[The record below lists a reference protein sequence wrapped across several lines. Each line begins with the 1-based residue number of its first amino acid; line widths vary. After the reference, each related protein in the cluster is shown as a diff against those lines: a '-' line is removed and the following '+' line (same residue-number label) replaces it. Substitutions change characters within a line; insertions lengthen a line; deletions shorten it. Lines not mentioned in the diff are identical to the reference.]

1 MNVEIPLLRESSV
14 FASRLMRAN
23 RSFSESSYENSRRC
37 NWSYKYGDAF
47 YRRESELFLADPDSY
62 LAGRAPE
69 PSDIEDIFAQRL
81 TAKQVVI
88 ATVKVAAH
96 WLFAALGA
104 RADRKIKSDCIR
116 TYRKGYVDDIELVF
130 DPEEPSVVRA
140 IYPFPLNVRRQLRY
154 IQSLRRSRRRF
165 KLAGYPYLPR
175 DVLRFLVRRDIRSLM
190 HLESRSQIRHAAQV
204 IALGVKAV
212 QVSDEFDIGSLDFSR
227 RLGRSPIELRNSA
240 HGVGKY
246 LPVHAYPSFE
256 TVTKKQQTYYRALLS
271 CRYSLRRLNDRPEG
285 TPVRTTARDATRLV
299 FLSQCSKTVSNIVV
313 EAEHRVTRRL
323 ADALA
328 STNVELLYKRH
339 PLSTSSQAP
348 EGFRLLEQLANV
360 NGLPGTTFVSFFST
374 CQVDPAFKG
383 RKVLLRERL
392 IYPEI
397 AFDESEEIVDTEGL
411 IRLMQATAMAKVTL

>member
-1 MNVEIPLLRESSV
+1 MTIEIPLLRESSV
-14 FASRLMRAN
+14 FVARLMKAN
-23 RSFSESSYENSRRC
+23 RHFSESTYENGRRC

-62 LAGRAPE
+62 LAGRVPE
-69 PSDIEDIFAQRL
+69 PIDIEDVYTQRL
-81 TAKQVVI
+81 KPQQFVI

-140 IYPFPLNVRRQLRY
+140 IYPFPLNLCRQLRY
-154 IQSLRRSRRRF
+154 IRSLHRSRKRF
-165 KLAGYPYLPR
+165 KLAGYPYLVR
-175 DVLRFLVRRDIRSLM
+175 DVIRLWVRRDVRSLM
-190 HLESRSQIRHAAQV
+190 RLESRAQIRHAAQV
-204 IALGVKAV
+204 VALGVKAV
-212 QVSDEFDIGSLDFSR
+212 QLSEEFDIGSLDFSR
-227 RLGRSPIELRNSA
+227 RLARSPIDLRNSA

-246 LPVHAYPSFE
+246 LPVHAYPVFD
-256 TVTKKQQTYYRALLS
+256 TVTIKQQTYYRALCA
-271 CRYSLRRLNDRPEG
+271 CRYSLRCLNDHSEA
-285 TPVRTTARDATRLV
+285 TPARARGHNARLV
-299 FLSQCSKTVSNIVV
+299 FLSQCFKGVSSIVR
-313 EAEHRVTRRL
+313 EAEARVTRRL
-323 ADALA
+323 AEELA

-339 PLSTSSQAP
+339 PNSASSQVP
-348 EGFRLLEQLANV
+348 EGFRLLERLTDV
-360 NGLPGTTFVSFFST
+360 NGLPGTTFASFFST

-397 AFDESEEIVDTEGL
+397 AFDESEEIVDTNGL
-411 IRLMQATAMAKVTL
+411 VQILQAAATVEVPP